1 MVKNLS
7 FFKKLLCVVVCFFSV
22 STAYAASDKGNSTY
36 KYVVNL
42 ASSAKPI
49 KSVSPL
55 NKSLKK
61 HYYYKF
67 TLKPGSKYQYRLR
80 LGFFKTRKETNEA
93 LRIVKNTY
101 KDAWIDTI
109 KKQEV
114 YLIDKWKKK
123 RIAKAPDNRRL
134 TVLMEKARIAIVGK
148 KYDKAIR
155 LYTKVI
161 QSNNKLYQ
169 QEAQEYLGVARER
182 NGQLAHAKAEY
193 QIYLKKYPDSEN
205 ISRVKQRFDAL
216 LTAYGKPE
224 KALPAFKKGKKQS
237 EWQHFGI
244 VLQFYDRDVI
254 DTELLGEI
262 VANSILSTNIN
273 YSSRL
278 RNSKY
283 KIRTNVAGTHIYDL
297 QNSETDDSRLT
308 SMYADIITPGQKAHG
323 RVGRQKGRSGGV
335 VGRFD
340 GFDVDYRLASKY
352 KLKFITGFPVE
363 LSKTVSHETDK
374 YFYSLGMEVGPI
386 KKYWDASVFM
396 IQQQAGGIVDRNEV
410 GAEVRYRSATTSMF
424 SMLDYS
430 VEFGTV
436 NYFTTIYNRRFKDK
450 STLDVILDYRKSPFL
465 TTTNALQGQ
474 VGVSS
479 LDDLLVTLTEDEIAQ
494 LSIDRTSVYKSI
506 TVLRSQKL
514 SGKVEFNAD
523 VSISNLSGTVSS
535 GGVDAVAGTGN
546 EYSASAG
553 LIATNLMTS
562 NDINIMNFRL
572 SQLVT
577 SDVMVLNV
585 SSKFRLSREWR
596 LNPRLRYELRDYD
609 DGRDITKLKPS
620 FRVNYRRSRNW
631 QFEFQIDLEDK
642 DTTTATSS
650 ESESSYFLHMGY
662 IYIF

>member
-224 KALPAFKKGKKQS
+224 KHCLLLKKERNNQS
-237 EWQHFGI
+237 G
-244 VLQFYDRDVI
+244 
-254 DTELLGEI
+254 
-262 VANSILSTNIN
+262 NIL
-273 YSSRL
+273 
-278 RNSKY
+278 
-283 KIRTNVAGTHIYDL
+283 A
-297 QNSETDDSRLT
+297 
-308 SMYADIITPGQKAHG
+308 
-323 RVGRQKGRSGGV
+323 
-335 VGRFD
+335 
-340 GFDVDYRLASKY
+340 
-352 KLKFITGFPVE
+352 
-363 LSKTVSHETDK
+363 
-374 YFYSLGMEVGPI
+374 
-386 KKYWDASVFM
+386 
-396 IQQQAGGIVDRNEV
+396 
-410 GAEVRYRSATTSMF
+410 
-424 SMLDYS
+424 
-430 VEFGTV
+430 
-436 NYFTTIYNRRFKDK
+436 
-450 STLDVILDYRKSPFL
+450 
-465 TTTNALQGQ
+465 
-474 VGVSS
+474 
-479 LDDLLVTLTEDEIAQ
+479 
-494 LSIDRTSVYKSI
+494 
-506 TVLRSQKL
+506 
-514 SGKVEFNAD
+514 
-523 VSISNLSGTVSS
+523 
-535 GGVDAVAGTGN
+535 
-546 EYSASAG
+546 
-553 LIATNLMTS
+553 
-562 NDINIMNFRL
+562 
-572 SQLVT
+572 
-577 SDVMVLNV
+577 
-585 SSKFRLSREWR
+585 
-596 LNPRLRYELRDYD
+596 
-609 DGRDITKLKPS
+609 
-620 FRVNYRRSRNW
+620 
-631 QFEFQIDLEDK
+631 
-642 DTTTATSS
+642 
-650 ESESSYFLHMGY
+650 
-662 IYIF
+662 